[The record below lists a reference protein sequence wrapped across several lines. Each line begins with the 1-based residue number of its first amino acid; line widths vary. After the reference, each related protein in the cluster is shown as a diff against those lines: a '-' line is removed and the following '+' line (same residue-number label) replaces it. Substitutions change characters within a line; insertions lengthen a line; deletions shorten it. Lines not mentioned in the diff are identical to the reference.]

1 MAIEVPPELVERC
14 LDGDRQAFRQLVT
27 SCQQYAFALAFRI
40 VWDEDEAKEI
50 VQEAFI
56 RVWKNL
62 PSYDPAIRFTTWL
75 YRIVVNLSY
84 DAARRWT
91 RRQGRSLPLEAADG
105 QGTDGTPEAEAALI
119 NRDLA
124 AKIRA
129 FSEDLPPTQRMVF
142 VLRDLQD
149 LSISETAEIL
159 SISPAA
165 VKTNLCYAR
174 RSIRKR
180 MEQLEVPER
189 KSDEL

>member
-1 MAIEVPPELVERC
+1 MAIEVQPELLKRC
-14 LDGDRQAFRQLVT
+14 LDGDRRAFRQLVA

-40 VWDEDEAKEI
+40 VLDEDEAKEI

-62 PSYDPAIRFTTWL
+62 ASYDPSVRFTTWL
-75 YRIVVNLSY
+75 YKIVVNLSY
-84 DAARRWT
+84 DAARKRT
-91 RRQGRSLPLEAADG
+91 RHQGRSVPLDAADEQEG
-105 QGTDGTPEAEAALI
+105 RPAPEEETALI

-129 FSEDLPPTQRMVF
+129 FAEDLPRVQRMVF

-149 LSISETAEIL
+149 LSVDETAEIL
-159 SISPAA
+159 SMSPGA

-174 RSIRKR
+174 RSIRKH
-180 MEQLEVPER
+180 MEQLEVPE
-189 KSDEL
+189 KTSDEL

>member
-1 MAIEVPPELVERC
+1 MAIDVQPELLQRC
-14 LDGDRQAFRQLVT
+14 LDGDRRAFRELVA

-40 VWDEDEAKEI
+40 VLDEDEAKEI

-62 PSYDPAIRFTTWL
+62 HSFDPAVRFTTWL

-84 DAARRWT
+84 DTT
-91 RRQGRSLPLEAADG
+91 RKRSRHQGRSVPLDAADE
-105 QGTDGTPEAEAALI
+105 QGARVALEEETAVI

-129 FSEDLPPTQRMVF
+129 FAENLPPVQRKVF

-149 LSISETAEIL
+149 LSVDETAEIL
-159 SISPAA
+159 SMSAGA

-180 MEQLEVPER
+180 MEQLEVPE
-189 KSDEL
+189 KTSDEL

>member
-1 MAIEVPPELVERC
+1 MAIDVQPELLERC
-14 LDGDRQAFRQLVT
+14 LEGDKQAFRQLVA

-40 VWDEDEAKEI
+40 VWDEDEARDI

-62 PSYDPAIRFTTWL
+62 PSYDPAVRFTTWL

-84 DAARRWT
+84 DAARKWS
-91 RRQGRSLPLEAADG
+91 RRQGRSLPLEAADM
-105 QGTDGTPEAEAALI
+105 QGADGMPGEETTLI

-129 FSEDLPPTQRMVF
+129 FSEDLPPVQRMVF

-149 LSISETAEIL
+149 LSISETAETL
-159 SISPAA
+159 SMSPAA

-180 MEQLEVPER
+180 MEQLEVPE
-189 KSDEL
+189 KTSDEL

>member
-1 MAIEVPPELVERC
+1 MAIEVQPELLERC
-14 LDGDRQAFRQLVT
+14 LDGDRQAFRQLVA

-40 VWDEDEAKEI
+40 VWDEDAAREI

-62 PSYDPAIRFTTWL
+62 GSYDPAVKFTTWL

-84 DAARRWT
+84 DATRKWS
-91 RRQGRSLPLEAADG
+91 RRQERSVPLEAAD
-105 QGTDGTPEAEAALI
+105 DLAVARTPDEETALI

-129 FSEDLPPTQRMVF
+129 FSEHLPPAQRMVF

-159 SISPAA
+159 SMSPAA

-180 MEQLEVPER
+180 MEHLEVPE
-189 KSDEL
+189 KKTDDL

>member
-1 MAIEVPPELVERC
+1 MAIDVQPELLERC
-14 LDGDRQAFRQLVT
+14 LEGDKQAFRQLVA

-56 RVWKNL
+56 RVWRNL
-62 PSYDPAIRFTTWL
+62 PSYDPAIKFTTWL

-84 DAARRWT
+84 DSARKWS
-91 RRQGRSLPLEAADG
+91 RRQGRSVPLEAADG
-105 QGTDGTPEAEAALI
+105 QGADGAPEEETALI

-129 FSEDLPPTQRMVF
+129 FSEDLPPVQRMVF

-149 LSISETAEIL
+149 LSISVTAEIL
-159 SISPAA
+159 SMSPAA

-180 MEQLEVPER
+180 MEQLEVPE
-189 KSDEL
+189 KTSDEL